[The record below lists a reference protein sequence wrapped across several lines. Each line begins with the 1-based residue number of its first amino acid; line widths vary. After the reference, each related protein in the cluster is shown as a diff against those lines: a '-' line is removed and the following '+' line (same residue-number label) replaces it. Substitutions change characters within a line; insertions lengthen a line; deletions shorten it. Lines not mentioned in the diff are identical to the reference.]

1 MANNFVIGTVL
12 IDGWVGA
19 TWKVARS
26 KAKATM
32 AVDLL
37 RRCSKATL
45 DAVTAEGERLLKVLA
60 PASVD
65 HEVRVT

>member
-19 TWKVARS
+19 TWKVARA

-37 RRCSKATL
+37 RRCSKTTL
-45 DAVTAEGERLLKVLA
+45 DAVTAEGERLLKVVA
-60 PASVD
+60 RGSDD
-65 HEVRVT
+65 HEVRVA

>member
-19 TWKVARS
+19 TWKVAWS

-37 RRCSKATL
+37 RRCSKTTL